1 MTRFRSLCLPALALL
16 LGAGWASAQTGRT
29 LDVEAGDP
37 DGAAPPVERTGGRVA
52 LVLGN
57 AQYDGI
63 STLVNAV
70 NDAEDMAA
78 ELRRLGFTV
87 VTEVDHGRDQARAA
101 IERFGELA
109 RGADVALMFYAGHGV
124 EVGGQNYLIPVDFSA
139 SAAAAPDEQAIALR
153 EVLAAMSGAA
163 LQVVVLD
170 ACRNAA
176 FEGGGGGGWAP
187 PPSVDGGTLVAYG
200 TAPGDV
206 ASDNPGGRN
215 GLFTS
220 ALLAELKVPGLEA
233 AELMRRVTRRVRE
246 ESRALNAEAGRPAP
260 PQSPWLSASYV
271 LPFYF
276 VEPQGGEGRP
286 EVEAPPSDVEAWYRA
301 GRAAYDREDYAA
313 AEPDLRRAARAGH
326 TESQYY
332 LATMYLAGRGLP
344 EDPEAAADWFRLASL
359 RGHAKAQYFLGGM
372 FSGGFGGVGRDDG
385 RAAELYQRAAEQ
397 DLAAAQFRL
406 GVVYEVGRGVRRDAE
421 EAVRWYLLA
430 AEQGHGEARDALDRL
445 AGDGNPAARSALRLL

>member
-1 MTRFRSLCLPALALL
+1 MTRRWTPWALALALL
-16 LGAGWASAQTGRT
+16 VGPAAAQSGRT
-29 LDVEAGDP
+29 LDVEAGADS
-37 DGAAPPVERTGGRVA
+37 AATPPVERTGGRVA

-57 AQYDGI
+57 ARYDGVAP
-63 STLVNAV
+63 LVNAV
-70 NDAEDMAA
+70 NDAQDMAA
-78 ELRRLGFTV
+78 ALQRLGFAV
-87 VTEVDHGRDQARAA
+87 ITETDHGRDQARAA
-101 IERFGELA
+101 IERFEQAA
-109 RGADVALMFYAGHGV
+109 RGADVALAFYAGHGV
-124 EVGGQNYLIPVDFSA
+124 EVGGQNYLIPVDFRP
-139 SAAAAPDEQAIALR
+139 AAAAPDEQAIALR

-187 PPSVDGGTLVAYG
+187 PPAAGGGTLVAYG

-220 ALLAELKVPGLEA
+220 ALLAELRVPGLEA

-246 ESRALNAEAGRPAP
+246 ESRALHAAVGRPAP

-276 VEPQGGEGRP
+276 VEPEGGEGQP
-286 EVEAPPSDVEAWYRA
+286 EVEAPAADVERWYQA

-344 EDPEAAADWFRLASL
+344 EDSEAAADWFRLASL

-372 FSGGFGGVGRDDG
+372 YSGGFGGVRRDD
-385 RAAELYQRAAEQ
+385 RQAAELYQRAAEQ
-397 DLAAAQFRL
+397 GLAAAQFRL
-406 GVVYEVGRGVRRDAE
+406 GVIYEVGRGVRRDGD

-430 AEQGHGEARDALDRL
+430 AEQGHREARQALDRL
-445 AGDGNPAARSALRLL
+445 AGDGDAAARSALRLL